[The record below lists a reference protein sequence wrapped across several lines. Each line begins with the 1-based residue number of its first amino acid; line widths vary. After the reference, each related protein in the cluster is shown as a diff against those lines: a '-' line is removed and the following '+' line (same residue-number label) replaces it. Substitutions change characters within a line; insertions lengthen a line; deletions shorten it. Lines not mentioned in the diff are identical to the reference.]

1 MSCKYYDGLI
11 GENVYLPYW
20 DKQPAR
26 ASLVA
31 PRDYT
36 VAGATISAPGRPV
49 PAPYWFAQNGLGFG
63 RTPPDALAT
72 MLFAPQN
79 AERGPWGSTS
89 TRILSPRVFGA
100 IRQANYGA
108 TGCDLRFTGPSRT
121 GTPVAAAVGVPTLLT
136 SVVVGSDNTGTIT
149 FAEDGTLLT
158 GCAGRPVVGGVAWCA
173 TTFTNAGEHHVRAT
187 YSGTDTQVTVDDVTV
202 VVSATATTPQRLFGW
217 LVAFAAQFHLLGL

>member
-89 TRILSPRVFGA
+89 TRSSARVCSALFA
-100 IRQANYGA
+100 KRTTAPQA
-108 TGCDLRFTGPSRT
+108 
-121 GTPVAAAVGVPTLLT
+121 
-136 SVVVGSDNTGTIT
+136 
-149 FAEDGTLLT
+149 
-158 GCAGRPVVGGVAWCA
+158 
-173 TTFTNAGEHHVRAT
+173 AT
-187 YSGTDTQVTVDDVTV
+187 YGSPARV
-202 VVSATATTPQRLFGW
+202 APAPQWPPRW
-217 LVAFAAQFHLLGL
+217 ACRPC